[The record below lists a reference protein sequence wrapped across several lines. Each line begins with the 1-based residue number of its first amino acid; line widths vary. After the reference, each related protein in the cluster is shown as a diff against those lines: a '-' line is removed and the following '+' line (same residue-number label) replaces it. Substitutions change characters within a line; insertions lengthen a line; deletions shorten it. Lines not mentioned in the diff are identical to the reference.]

1 MEKAY
6 LVLENGEVF
15 EGLAIGAW
23 PEQQREEA
31 PAAIGELVF
40 TTGMTGYLEATTASF
55 RRTLKETVLHRAMWC
70 AKSAISRPIS
80 AAKGSWMISFT
91 IRGSRESAASIPGR

>member
-23 PEQQREEA
+23 QRPENGEM

-40 TTGMTGYLEATTASF
+40 TTGMTG
-55 RRTLKETVLHRAMWC
+55 
-70 AKSAISRPIS
+70 
-80 AAKGSWMISFT
+80 
-91 IRGSRESAASIPGR
+91 